1 MEFRTIC
8 SIGSRAALLLLCVMA
23 AGSCAAA
30 GCPHRVT
37 SVRPVPAAAA
47 GEMTIATQN
56 LWQLL
61 DDRDDDAGAV
71 EVVATADY
79 RRHLAKLALQV
90 ADVLHEP
97 DVLAVQEAENTAV
110 LAALAEAVAV
120 RTGHAPYQVLL
131 WPRPDRHGN
140 HTGFLVKPGWKIL
153 ALQPLLTRRRLDHAP
168 LFDRPPLALR
178 VQPPGGRE
186 LLVVNV
192 HLKSLRGSDDPG
204 EALRIARRRTRQA
217 DALAQWLRD
226 FRERQPGAALV
237 LLGDFNAT
245 ADGLGGVD
253 VLGPLTAT
261 GLVLLDDRLPA
272 AERFTYVHAC
282 RPEALDHVLVSPG
295 LAPAVRALAAS
306 RGNAGAPFRAATRP
320 DTALRSSDHDG
331 LVLYLRP

>member
-1 MEFRTIC
+1 
-8 SIGSRAALLLLCVMA
+8 MA
-23 AGSCAAA
+23 ASCGAAA
-30 GCPHRVT
+30 GCPPRVT
-37 SVRPVPAAAA
+37 GVRPVPVAAPDDL
-47 GEMTIATQN
+47 TIATQN

-90 ADVLHEP
+90 ADVLREP
-97 DVLAVQEAENTAV
+97 DVLAVQEAENTRV
-110 LAALAEAVAV
+110 LAALAEAVAA
-120 RTGHAPYQVLL
+120 RTGHPPYQVML
-131 WPRPDRHGN
+131 WPRPDLHGN
-140 HTGFLVKPGWKIL
+140 HTGFLVKAGWKVL
-153 ALQPLLTRRRLDHAP
+153 ALQALLTRRRLDYSP

-178 VQPPGGRE
+178 VQVPGGRE

-192 HLKSLRGSDDPG
+192 HLKSLHGSDDPD
-204 EALRIARRRTRQA
+204 EAARIARRRARQA

-226 FRERQPGAALV
+226 FRVRQPGAALV

-245 ADGLGGVD
+245 VDGLGDVD
-253 VLGPLTAT
+253 VLGPLTAS
-261 GLVLLDDRLPA
+261 GLVLLDERLPA

-295 LAPAVRALAAS
+295 LAPDVRALAVS
-306 RGNAGAPFRAATRP
+306 RGNAGAPFRAAARP